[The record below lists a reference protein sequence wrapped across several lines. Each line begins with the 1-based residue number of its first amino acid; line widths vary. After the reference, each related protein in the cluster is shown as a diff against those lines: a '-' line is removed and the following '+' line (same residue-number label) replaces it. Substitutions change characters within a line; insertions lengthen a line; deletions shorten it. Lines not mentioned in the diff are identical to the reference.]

1 MVEFTEARTYLL
13 TWTCYG
19 TWLHGDRRQS
29 VDREHN
35 IPNTPRLAP
44 HAAKEAAASRRL
56 RHPPYK
62 LNDRAREVTL
72 HAIAE
77 VCRYRQWK
85 LWAAHVRSK
94 HVHVVVT
101 AAEAPERVMK
111 DLKAYASRALTRG
124 AVDDC
129 PGRRWTRHGSTRY
142 INAQLSLD
150 AAIDY
155 VLNQQGE
162 PMIWWSYENESS
174 GG

>member
-1 MVEFTEARTYLL
+1 MVEFDEARTYLL

-44 HAAKEAAASRRL
+44 HTAKEAAASRRL
-56 RHPPYK
+56 KHPPYK
-62 LNDRAREVTL
+62 LNERARQVTL
-72 HAIAE
+72 EAIAE

-85 LWAAHVRSK
+85 LWAAHVRSN

-101 AAEAPERVMK
+101 AAEAPERVMN
-111 DLKAYASRALTRG
+111 DLKAYASRALTLG

-142 INAQLSLD
+142 ISAQLSLE

-155 VLNQQGE
+155 VLHQQGE
-162 PMIWWSYENESS
+162 PTVWWSYENESS